1 MIKNISHEGSHRNKF
16 ARFAAPLW
24 TLLILV
30 GCMMP
35 SSGVPKVEIPLVDKW
50 THFILFGGYS
60 FLWMWRIEIK
70 DKRSVALVIISG
82 VVYGAV
88 IELLQGLLVMLG
100 RSMEF
105 MDWVADTI
113 GVLLGWFLYAAVMR
127 MSGNNKSAT

>member
-1 MIKNISHEGSHRNKF
+1 
-16 ARFAAPLW
+16 
-24 TLLILV
+24 
-30 GCMMP
+30 MMP